1 MARPAE
7 TQAWARVAACKI
19 ASVDGRPLI
28 NGPDAVAVAA
38 APVAA
43 ERVPAAAATAPHR
56 SLHPAWNHQQP
67 NGMARSMPSRQCSKE
82 GELPVFLNI
91 YDVSNQDAVKVLNNV
106 MAHWLA
112 PDGVKL
118 GAFHTGVE
126 VGGVE
131 WSYGRTYRD
140 SRPGIV
146 GMPPRSDP
154 HHSFRQMVNAIISE
168 IIEDYP
174 GQSYDVLRHNC
185 CHFAED
191 FCQRLGVESIPDWVH
206 RLARLGA
213 GADEV
218 LQTFFGSA
226 GCGLPKSALPSSLAS
241 ISHGSG
247 AGNAGLLDESGE
259 TSPTWQLGVRNSYEP
274 PEIAHAALVKDHKRH
289 GRMAPL

>member
-1 MARPAE
+1 MARPLGTQE
-7 TQAWARVAACKI
+7 T
-19 ASVDGRPLI
+19 PT
-28 NGPDAVAVAA
+28 A
-38 APVAA
+38 APA
-43 ERVPAAAATAPHR
+43 
-56 SLHPAWNHQQP
+56 
-67 NGMARSMPSRQCSKE
+67 GPSQHSR
-82 GELPVFLNI
+82 LPVFLNI
-91 YDVSNQDAVKVLNNV
+91 YDVSHQNSVKVLNNV

-112 PDGVKL
+112 PDGFKL

-154 HHSFRQMVNAIISE
+154 HHSFRQTVHLGATQLSMTMVNAIISD

-174 GQSYDVLRHNC
+174 GRSYDVLRYNC

-191 FCQRLGVESIPDWVH
+191 FCHRLGVGAIPDWVH

-213 GADEV
+213 GADEA
-218 LQTFFGSA
+218 LQTLFGSA
-226 GCGLPKSALPSSLAS
+226 GCGLPKSAIPVSIAS
-241 ISHGSG
+241 ISYGSG
-247 AGNAGLLDESGE
+247 AGDDDSPLDESGL
-259 TSPTWQLGVRNSYEP
+259 TSTKWQAGARSPYEP
-274 PEIAHAALVKDHKRH
+274 PEIAHAALVKDHKQH